1 MTFSNWKWR
10 NCPLHH
16 FVVSERGGILPLF
29 AFLTVL
35 LIGFLGLGI
44 DAGRAYLLKARL
56 SNALDSIA
64 LVGGQAIFDDDRND
78 QMQKYFEANFPADFM
93 GAVVEVNYPTGSG
106 TGDEI
111 EVTASAILP
120 TTFLKVLKIDDIT
133 VNARAV
139 VSRGISGMELALV
152 LDNTG
157 SMRPNGKMGAVQQA
171 AHDLVDVLYGDE
183 QSIEGFYVGLVPYT
197 HIVNIGTN
205 HTNWLEDYEPGDY
218 APTAWKGCVQARDDD
233 DDDDDDNHDG
243 DDEPPS
249 VALWDPFL
257 WPTTIDDF
265 EDERDLGMIGD
276 NDWDPDDPSTI
287 TEEDAIF
294 GDVAMGPNLGCPPAI
309 TSLTDDRQ
317 TIEDALDAM
326 AARSRGGTFANVGLA
341 WGWRVISPQFQ
352 GLWGGDTPD
361 TMPNDYDASLNQKV
375 VVMMTDGVNGWYDYP
390 GGLPGRPDESTYP
403 DADYTAY
410 RRLSDGLLG
419 TTDKTAARAE
429 MNARMS
435 QLCLD
440 MKAQGITIFTV
451 LFQVNDTDTEN
462 LYRNCATSDEHFF
475 DANGNGELVN
485 HFNTIATEIAD
496 LRLAE

>member
-1 MTFSNWKWR
+1 MKLSNWPR
-10 NCPLHH
+10 RHGPLHH
-16 FVVSERGGILPLF
+16 FVIGERGGILPLF
-29 AFLTVL
+29 AFLAVV
-35 LIGFLGLGI
+35 LIGFLGVSI

-56 SNALDSIA
+56 SNALDSVA
-64 LVGGQAIFDDDRND
+64 LVGGQTLFEADRND
-78 QMQKYFEANFPADFM
+78 QMQKYFEANFPADMM
-93 GAVVEVNYPTGSG
+93 GAVVEVNYPTGIVSG
-106 TGDEI
+106 DNI
-111 EVTASAILP
+111 EVTATAVLP
-120 TTFLKVLKIDDIT
+120 TTFLKVLKIDNVT
-133 VNARAV
+133 VKARAV
-139 VSRGISGMELALV
+139 VSRGINGMEVVLV

-157 SMRPNGKMGAVQQA
+157 SMRPGAKMESMKQA
-171 AHDLVDVLYGDE
+171 AHDLVDVLFGTE
-183 QSIEGFYVGLVPYT
+183 QSIEGFYVGVVPYS
-197 HIVNIGTN
+197 HIVNIGAG
-205 HTNWLEDYEPGDY
+205 HTDWLQNYVPADY
-218 APTAWKGCVQARDDD
+218 APIAWKGCVHARTADS
-233 DDDDDDNHDG
+233 HDR

-257 WPTTIDDF
+257 WPTTINDF
-265 EDERDLGMIGD
+265 MAERGSGMIGD

-294 GDVAMGPNLGCPPAI
+294 GNEAMGPNLGCPPAI

-317 TIEDALDAM
+317 TVEDALDAM

-375 VVMMTDGVNGWYDYP
+375 VVMMTDGVNGWYDWP
-390 GGLPGRPDESTYP
+390 GGLPGQPDDATYP

-410 RRLSDGLLG
+410 GRLSDGLLG
-419 TTDKTAARAE
+419 TTDKTAAKAE
-429 MNARMS
+429 MNSRMS

-440 MKAQGITIFTV
+440 MKTQGITIYTV
-451 LFQVNDTDTEN
+451 LFQVNDSDTEN

-485 HFNTIATEIAD
+485 YFNTIATEIAD